1 MKKVMIGV
9 LALSLLPVGAV
20 FAAQDQGSTTT
31 TTTKKKG
38 HHKHHKTKKSKKDK
52 MGS

>member
-20 FAAQDQGSTTT
+20 FAQDQGSTTT
-31 TTTKKKG
+31 TTTKKG
-38 HHKHHKTKKSKKDK
+38 HHKHHKNKKSKKDK